1 MQHVDNIINIF
12 KKLFDSFTYINKSQY
27 NDYVEKLNNQE
38 YCLVQFC
45 INGNILCV
53 HKTQEIQ
60 YRQAIKQ
67 IYSKIDKKT
76 INKIYEKMFLD
87 KLHSFVSEHYVQKKT
102 LNENEIKDF
111 YAFFAN
117 IKESHFKVL
126 SVLHGFELPQ
136 DINNIEVGNFIICN
150 YKYINEEY
158 LNKHPQ
164 YKFNSDFISPN
175 SRGLIDYFY
184 VIHKDILAYD
194 NNTAVEIFQEKL
206 EILINY
212 LLYCISI
219 KSKKNSKISY
229 TKDFSNK
236 KIFVITPDLIQ
247 STFSCNDIINP
258 LYIVTP
264 DLFKVKYKNI
274 LLNNLKIINNLE
286 ADTLCEIEKKINM
299 AINWIGKSLRNDDI
313 TQSFLFL
320 AMAMECLLTFS
331 EGFIS
336 PSITYQLAETCA
348 FLCADTLEERIQI
361 EKTVKDLY
369 RKRSAIVHTGGANIE
384 LQDYYN
390 FISILKIAIGKLL
403 ELIESSNIKKSD
415 DLCKYIKQCKYN
427 QSFN

>member
-1 MQHVDNIINIF
+1 MKHSNNLINIF
-12 KKLFDSFTYINKSQY
+12 KNLLDSYTYIDKSQY
-27 NDYVEKLNNQE
+27 NDYIAKLNNRE
-38 YCLVQFC
+38 YCFVQFC
-45 INGNILCV
+45 INGNVLCV

-67 IYSKIDKKT
+67 IFSKIDKKT

-87 KLHSFVSEHYVQKKT
+87 KLHEFVSKYYVEEKT
-102 LNENEIKDF
+102 LNENDIKDF

-136 DINNIEVGNFIICN
+136 DINSIEVGNFIICN
-150 YKYINEEY
+150 YKYINGEY

-164 YKFNSDFISPN
+164 YKFNSDFIAPS

-184 VIHKDILAYD
+184 VIHKDIHAYD
-194 NNTAVEIFQEKL
+194 NNKAVEIFQEKI
-206 EILINY
+206 ENLINF
-212 LLYCISI
+212 LFYCISI
-219 KSKKNSKISY
+219 KSKDNSKISY

-247 STFSCNDIINP
+247 STFSRNDITNP

-264 DLFKVKYKNI
+264 DLFEVKYKNI

-286 ADTLCEIEKKINM
+286 TDNLCEIEQKINR
-299 AINWIGKSLRNDDI
+299 AVNWIGQSLRNDDL

-320 AMAMECLLTFS
+320 AMAMECLLTYN

-361 EKTVKDLY
+361 EKTIKDLY
-369 RKRSAIVHTGGANIE
+369 RKRSAIVHSGGTDIS
-384 LQDYYN
+384 LQDYYS
-390 FISILKIAIGKLL
+390 FIPILKITIGKLL
-403 ELIESSNIKKSD
+403 ELVENFNIKKPD
-415 DLCKYIKQCKYN
+415 DLCQYIKKCKYD
-427 QSFN
+427 